1 MQFIA
6 KLILERNIDFEMYL
20 FVSSLKYFRKLCWQ
34 FHLIMQVTANVFI
47 TAIHS
52 LYCDT
57 TVVAV
62 TEGPIT

>member
-1 MQFIA
+1 MEFIT
-6 KLILERNIDFEMYL
+6 KLILECNTEFEMYL
-20 FVSSLKYFRKLCWQ
+20 FVSSPKYFRKLSWQ
-34 FHLIMQVTANVFI
+34 FHLIMQVTANVFT